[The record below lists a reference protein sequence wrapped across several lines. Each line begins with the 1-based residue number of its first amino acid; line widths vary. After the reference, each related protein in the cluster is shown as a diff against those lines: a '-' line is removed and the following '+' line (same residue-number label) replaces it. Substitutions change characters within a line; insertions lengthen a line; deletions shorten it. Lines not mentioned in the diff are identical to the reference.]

1 MNPVLTS
8 PDHRT
13 QDDVCER
20 GAQYPEDDPEVRA
33 HIRALQDLVSRKY
46 GENGG
51 VDVNIA
57 FLRRNGAP
65 YARETQAVA
74 GGSPGDWYE
83 FEDQMSRPPR
93 QNSTLVWE

>member
-13 QDDVCER
+13 QDDACER
-20 GAQYPEDDPEVRA
+20 GAQRPEDDPEVRA
-33 HIRALQDLVSRKY
+33 HIWALQDLVHRKY

-51 VDVNIA
+51 VDVNVIVS
-57 FLRRNGAP
+57 RRNGASHESK
-65 YARETQAVA
+65 ARAVA

-83 FEDQMSRPPR
+83 HEDQMSRPKGGVQER
-93 QNSTLVWE
+93 VWQ